1 MTKSNFKNQLFTA
14 LDPSNQ
20 GDTVMRARKK
30 IDFNSP
36 RLKLTLSSL
45 FGVLFLN
52 GCGVSTIEI
61 PEIQVEV
68 VSSSTP
74 TLVSG
79 GDALV
84 KIKSDLPGGVNLR
97 VLLNNQDVSSAFKK
111 DPEDGKMVGLI
122 TGMALGNNTVV
133 ANGVH
138 ENGSIVKAS
147 APLTVTNYPITGPMI
162 SGPHQKPYIC
172 TTANYILPDGTKL
185 GNPIDA
191 NCSVQTRVHYVYRTT
206 DTKAFVYLK
215 DPTTRPANLAS
226 VTNNLGKKV
235 NYIVRVETGTINRA
249 IYQSAILHDPVVD
262 LPPSPTSP
270 PAGWNKKIIYPLGGG
285 CQGGWYTQGTST
297 VATLDDSFLTAG
309 YGVLTATLN
318 TFGTNCSDLLS
329 SETILMV
336 KERFIEN
343 YGVPKFTIGT
353 GSSGGSYQSN
363 QTADNYPGT
372 FDGIVTT
379 NSFPDVTTGMVSL
392 GDTRLLDIYFN
403 TTRPNEYSVAQ
414 QKAISGFLEV
424 KNIAFLSGRTGNAG
438 SAQRMDPRQAFPTE
452 VPVGLRYD
460 PVANPTGARGS
471 VYDHTVNVYGR
482 IPGTPGAGF
491 AQRPLDNVG
500 VQYGLKAF
508 NDGVITLD
516 QFIDLNSKIG
526 GFDIDLNQIP
536 TRTEA
541 YLDATR
547 RAYQGGRILNGG
559 NGLASTPIIT
569 RMSSGDTAVDGNIHL
584 RFWSHSIRARL
595 LKANGNVD
603 NHVIVGDL
611 APIPLLIEQM
621 DRWLSSIVADTS
633 TSTKAQKVVKN
644 KPADAVDACWTTT
657 GEKIIET
664 QTLNGSGKCNALF
677 PVGTSSY
684 LVAGAPIAL
693 DVIKC
698 QLKPVTPSDY
708 KVTLSAADLT
718 RLNQTFTKGVC
729 DWTKPGVEQVKAVT
743 WASFGPSPVNLLFDV
758 TK

>member
-1 MTKSNFKNQLFTA
+1 
-14 LDPSNQ
+14 
-20 GDTVMRARKK
+20 MRARKK

-318 TFGTNCSDLLS
+318 TFGTKCSDLLS

>member
-1 MTKSNFKNQLFTA
+1 
-14 LDPSNQ
+14 
-20 GDTVMRARKK
+20 MRIRKK
-30 IDFNSP
+30 IDFNSTK
-36 RLKLTLSSL
+36 LKLTLSSL

-52 GCGVSTIEI
+52 GCGVSNIEI

-68 VSSSTP
+68 VSSTTP

-111 DPEDGKMVGLI
+111 DAEDGRMVGLI
-122 TGMALGNNTVV
+122 TGMVLGSNTVI

-147 APLTVTNYPITGPMI
+147 TPLTLTNYPIAGPMI

-172 TTANYILPDGTKL
+172 TTATYTLPDGTKL
-185 GNPIDA
+185 GDPLDA

-206 DTKAFVYLK
+206 DTKAFAYLK
-215 DPTTRPANLAS
+215 DPTSRPANLAD

-249 IYQSAILHDPVVD
+249 IYQSAILHDPLVD
-262 LPPSPTSP
+262 KPPSPTSP
-270 PAGWNKKIIYPLGGG
+270 PAGWNKKVIYPLGGG
-285 CQGGWYTQGTST
+285 CQGGWYTQGTSS
-297 VATLDDSFLTAG
+297 VAALDNSFLTAG

-318 TFGTNCSDLLS
+318 TFGTNCNDLLA

-363 QTADNYPGT
+363 HTADNYPGT

-379 NSFPDVTTGMVSL
+379 SSFPDVTTGMVSL
-392 GDTRLLDIYFN
+392 GDSRLLDIYFN

-414 QKAISGFLEV
+414 QQAISGFLAV
-424 KNIAFLSGRTGNAG
+424 KNIAFLSGRTGTAG
-438 SAQRMDPRQAFPTE
+438 SAQRMDPRQAFPTGI
-452 VPVGLRYD
+452 PIGSRYD
-460 PVANPTGARGS
+460 PIANPTGIRGS
-471 VYDHTVNVYGR
+471 VYDHTINVYGK
-482 IPGTPGAGF
+482 IAGTPGAGF

-500 VQYGLKAF
+500 VQYGLKTF

-547 RAYQGGRILNGG
+547 RAYQGGRILYGG

-569 RMSSGDTAVDGNIHL
+569 RMSNGDTAVDGNIHL

-621 DRWLSSIVADTS
+621 DRWLTSIVTDTS
-633 TSTKAQKVVKN
+633 SATKAQKVVKS
-644 KPADAVDACWTTT
+644 KPADVVDACWTTT
-657 GEKIIET
+657 GEKIVET
-664 QTLNGSGKCNALF
+664 QTLNGAGKCNALF

-708 KVTLSAADLT
+708 KATLSATDLT
-718 RLNQTFTKGVC
+718 RLSQTFPKGVC
-729 DWTKPGVEQVKAVT
+729 DWTKPGIEQVKAVT

>member
-1 MTKSNFKNQLFTA
+1 
-14 LDPSNQ
+14 
-20 GDTVMRARKK
+20 MRARKK

-185 GNPIDA
+185 GNPLDA

-633 TSTKAQKVVKN
+633 NLTKAQKVVKN

>member
-1 MTKSNFKNQLFTA
+1 M
-14 LDPSNQ
+14 
-20 GDTVMRARKK
+20 
-30 IDFNSP
+30 
-36 RLKLTLSSL
+36 

>member
-1 MTKSNFKNQLFTA
+1 
-14 LDPSNQ
+14 
-20 GDTVMRARKK
+20 MRARKK

>member
-1 MTKSNFKNQLFTA
+1 
-14 LDPSNQ
+14 
-20 GDTVMRARKK
+20 MRARKK

-172 TTANYILPDGTKL
+172 TTANYSLPDGTKL

-191 NCSVQTRVHYVYRTT
+191 NCSVQTRVHYVYKTT

>member
-1 MTKSNFKNQLFTA
+1 
-14 LDPSNQ
+14 
-20 GDTVMRARKK
+20 MRARKK

-633 TSTKAQKVVKN
+633 NLTKAQKVVKN

>member
-1 MTKSNFKNQLFTA
+1 
-14 LDPSNQ
+14 
-20 GDTVMRARKK
+20 MRARKK

-185 GNPIDA
+185 GNPLDA

-424 KNIAFLSGRTGNAG
+424 KTIAFLSGRTGNAG

>member
-1 MTKSNFKNQLFTA
+1 
-14 LDPSNQ
+14 
-20 GDTVMRARKK
+20 MRARKK

-172 TTANYILPDGTKL
+172 TTANYSLPDGTKL

-297 VATLDDSFLTAG
+297 VATLDDSSLTAG

>member
-633 TSTKAQKVVKN
+633 NLTKAQKVVKN

>member
-1 MTKSNFKNQLFTA
+1 
-14 LDPSNQ
+14 
-20 GDTVMRARKK
+20 MRARKK

-185 GNPIDA
+185 GNPLDA

>member
-1 MTKSNFKNQLFTA
+1 
-14 LDPSNQ
+14 
-20 GDTVMRARKK
+20 MRARKK

-172 TTANYILPDGTKL
+172 TTANYSLPDGTKL
-185 GNPIDA
+185 GNPLDA

-633 TSTKAQKVVKN
+633 NSTKAQKVVKN

>member
-1 MTKSNFKNQLFTA
+1 
-14 LDPSNQ
+14 
-20 GDTVMRARKK
+20 MRARKK

-172 TTANYILPDGTKL
+172 TTANYSLPDGTKL
-185 GNPIDA
+185 GNPLDA

-633 TSTKAQKVVKN
+633 NLTKAQKVVKN

>member
-1 MTKSNFKNQLFTA
+1 
-14 LDPSNQ
+14 
-20 GDTVMRARKK
+20 MRIRKK
-30 IDFNSP
+30 IDFNSTK
-36 RLKLTLSSL
+36 LKLTLSSL

-68 VSSSTP
+68 VSSTTP

-111 DPEDGKMVGLI
+111 DAEDGRMVGLI
-122 TGMALGNNTVV
+122 TGMVIGSNTVI

-147 APLTVTNYPITGPMI
+147 APLTLTNYPVAGPMI

-172 TTANYILPDGTKL
+172 TTATYTLPDGTKL
-185 GNPIDA
+185 GDPLDA

-206 DTKAFVYLK
+206 DTKAFAYLK
-215 DPTTRPANLAS
+215 DPTSRPANLAD

-249 IYQSAILHDPVVD
+249 IYQSAILHDPLVD
-262 LPPSPTSP
+262 KPPSPTSP
-270 PAGWNKKIIYPLGGG
+270 PAGWNKKVIYPLGGG
-285 CQGGWYTQGTST
+285 CQGGWYTQGTSS
-297 VATLDDSFLTAG
+297 VAALDNSFLTAG

-318 TFGTNCSDLLS
+318 TFGTNCNDLLA

-363 QTADNYPGT
+363 HTADNYPGT

-379 NSFPDVTTGMVSL
+379 SSFPDVTTGMVSL
-392 GDTRLLDIYFN
+392 GDSRLLDIYFN

-414 QKAISGFLEV
+414 QQAISGFLAV
-424 KNIAFLSGRTGNAG
+424 KNIAFLSGRTGTAG
-438 SAQRMDPRQAFPTE
+438 SAQRMDPRQAFPTGI
-452 VPVGLRYD
+452 PIGSRYD
-460 PVANPTGARGS
+460 PIANPSGVRGS
-471 VYDHTVNVYGR
+471 VYDHTINVYGK
-482 IPGTPGAGF
+482 IAGTPGAGF

-500 VQYGLKAF
+500 VQYGLKTF

-536 TRTEA
+536 SRTEA
-541 YLDATR
+541 Y
-547 RAYQGGRILNGG
+547 
-559 NGLASTPIIT
+559 
-569 RMSSGDTAVDGNIHL
+569 
-584 RFWSHSIRARL
+584 
-595 LKANGNVD
+595 
-603 NHVIVGDL
+603 
-611 APIPLLIEQM
+611 
-621 DRWLSSIVADTS
+621 
-633 TSTKAQKVVKN
+633 
-644 KPADAVDACWTTT
+644 
-657 GEKIIET
+657 
-664 QTLNGSGKCNALF
+664 
-677 PVGTSSY
+677 
-684 LVAGAPIAL
+684 
-693 DVIKC
+693 
-698 QLKPVTPSDY
+698 
-708 KVTLSAADLT
+708 
-718 RLNQTFTKGVC
+718 
-729 DWTKPGVEQVKAVT
+729 
-743 WASFGPSPVNLLFDV
+743 
-758 TK
+758 

>member
-1 MTKSNFKNQLFTA
+1 
-14 LDPSNQ
+14 
-20 GDTVMRARKK
+20 MRARKK

-172 TTANYILPDGTKL
+172 TTANYSLPDGTKL

>member
-1 MTKSNFKNQLFTA
+1 
-14 LDPSNQ
+14 
-20 GDTVMRARKK
+20 MRARKK

-743 WASFGPSPVNLLFDV
+743 WASFGPSPLNLLFDV

>member
-1 MTKSNFKNQLFTA
+1 
-14 LDPSNQ
+14 
-20 GDTVMRARKK
+20 MRARKK

-172 TTANYILPDGTKL
+172 TTANYSLPDGTKL

-633 TSTKAQKVVKN
+633 NLTKAQKVVKN

>member
-1 MTKSNFKNQLFTA
+1 
-14 LDPSNQ
+14 
-20 GDTVMRARKK
+20 MRARKK

-172 TTANYILPDGTKL
+172 TTANYSLPDGTKL
-185 GNPIDA
+185 GNPLDA

-424 KNIAFLSGRTGNAG
+424 KTIAFLSGRTGNAG

>member
-1 MTKSNFKNQLFTA
+1 
-14 LDPSNQ
+14 
-20 GDTVMRARKK
+20 MRASKK
-30 IDFNSP
+30 FDFKLPSLN
-36 RLKLTLSSL
+36 LTLTSL
-45 FGVLFLN
+45 VGALLLI
-52 GCGVSTIEI
+52 GCGESIVDI

-68 VSSSTP
+68 ASSTSP
-74 TLVSG
+74 SLVSG

-84 KIKSDLPGGVNLR
+84 KIKSDLPGAVTLK
-97 VLLNNQDVSSAFKK
+97 VLLNNQDVTAAFKK
-111 DPEDGKMVGLI
+111 DPEDGTMVGLI
-122 TGMALGNNTVV
+122 TGMNVGNNTVI

-138 ENGSIVKAS
+138 DNGSIVKAS
-147 APLTVTNYPITGPMI
+147 VPLTITNYPITGPMI
-162 SGPHQKPYIC
+162 SGPHEKPFIC
-172 TTANYILPDGTKL
+172 TTASYSLPDGTKL
-185 GNPIDA
+185 GNPLDA
-191 NCSVQTRVHYVYRTT
+191 NCSVQTRVHYVYKTT
-206 DTKAFVYLK
+206 DTKTFVYLK

-249 IYQSAILHDPVVD
+249 IYQSAILHDPAVD
-262 LPPSPTSP
+262 LPPSPTTP

-318 TFGTNCSDLLS
+318 TFGTNCNDLLS

-403 TTRPNEYSVAQ
+403 TTRPNTYSVAQ

-424 KNIAFLSGRTGNAG
+424 KNIAFLSGRTGTAG
-438 SAQRMDPRQAFPTE
+438 SAQRMDPREAFPAE

-460 PVANPTGARGS
+460 PVSNPTGARGS

-536 TRTEA
+536 TRTEG
-541 YLDATR
+541 YVDAIR

-569 RMSSGDTAVDGNIHL
+569 RMSPGDTAVDGNIHL
-584 RFWSHSIRARL
+584 KFWSHAIRARL
-595 LKANGNVD
+595 LKANGHVD
-603 NHVIVGDL
+603 NHVIVGEL
-611 APIPLLIEQM
+611 ASIPLLIEQM
-621 DRWLSSIVADTS
+621 DRWLTAIIADTTS
-633 TSTKAQKVVKN
+633 TTKAQKVVKN

-657 GEKIIET
+657 GEKIVET
-664 QTLNGSGKCNALF
+664 QTLTGSGKCNTLF

-698 QLKPVTPSDY
+698 QLKPITSSDY
-708 KVTLSAADLT
+708 KSTLSTADLT
-718 RLNQTFTKGVC
+718 RLNQTFPKGVC
-729 DWTKPGVEQVKAVT
+729 DWTKPGVEQVKSVT

>member
-1 MTKSNFKNQLFTA
+1 
-14 LDPSNQ
+14 
-20 GDTVMRARKK
+20 
-30 IDFNSP
+30 
-36 RLKLTLSSL
+36 L

-172 TTANYILPDGTKL
+172 TTANYSLPDGTKL

>member
-1 MTKSNFKNQLFTA
+1 
-14 LDPSNQ
+14 
-20 GDTVMRARKK
+20 MRARKK

-191 NCSVQTRVHYVYRTT
+191 NCSVQTRVHFVYRTT

>member
-1 MTKSNFKNQLFTA
+1 
-14 LDPSNQ
+14 
-20 GDTVMRARKK
+20 MRARKK

-172 TTANYILPDGTKL
+172 TTANYSLPDGTKL

-657 GEKIIET
+657 GEKIIEP

>member
-1 MTKSNFKNQLFTA
+1 
-14 LDPSNQ
+14 
-20 GDTVMRARKK
+20 MRARKK

-172 TTANYILPDGTKL
+172 TTANYSLPDGTKL

-633 TSTKAQKVVKN
+633 NLTKAQKVVKN

-743 WASFGPSPVNLLFDV
+743 WASFGPSPVNLLFDA

>member
-1 MTKSNFKNQLFTA
+1 
-14 LDPSNQ
+14 
-20 GDTVMRARKK
+20 MRARKK

-45 FGVLFLN
+45 FGVFFLN

>member
-1 MTKSNFKNQLFTA
+1 
-14 LDPSNQ
+14 
-20 GDTVMRARKK
+20 MRARKK

-52 GCGVSTIEI
+52 GCGVSTIGI

-172 TTANYILPDGTKL
+172 TTANYSLPDGTKL

>member
-1 MTKSNFKNQLFTA
+1 
-14 LDPSNQ
+14 
-20 GDTVMRARKK
+20 
-30 IDFNSP
+30 
-36 RLKLTLSSL
+36 
-45 FGVLFLN
+45 
-52 GCGVSTIEI
+52 
-61 PEIQVEV
+61 
-68 VSSSTP
+68 
-74 TLVSG
+74 
-79 GDALV
+79 
-84 KIKSDLPGGVNLR
+84 
-97 VLLNNQDVSSAFKK
+97 
-111 DPEDGKMVGLI
+111 
-122 TGMALGNNTVV
+122 
-133 ANGVH
+133 
-138 ENGSIVKAS
+138 
-147 APLTVTNYPITGPMI
+147 
-162 SGPHQKPYIC
+162 
-172 TTANYILPDGTKL
+172 
-185 GNPIDA
+185 
-191 NCSVQTRVHYVYRTT
+191 
-206 DTKAFVYLK
+206 
-215 DPTTRPANLAS
+215 
-226 VTNNLGKKV
+226 
-235 NYIVRVETGTINRA
+235 
-249 IYQSAILHDPVVD
+249 
-262 LPPSPTSP
+262 
-270 PAGWNKKIIYPLGGG
+270 
-285 CQGGWYTQGTST
+285 
-297 VATLDDSFLTAG
+297 
-309 YGVLTATLN
+309 
-318 TFGTNCSDLLS
+318 
-329 SETILMV
+329 MV

-353 GSSGGSYQSN
+353 GGSGGSYQSN

-379 NSFPDVTTGMVSL
+379 SSFPDVTTGMVSL

-403 TTRPNEYSVAQ
+403 TTRPGEYSVAQ

-424 KNIAFLSGRTGNAG
+424 KNIAFLSGRTGTAG

-482 IPGTPGAGF
+482 IAGTPGAGF

-508 NDGVITLD
+508 NDGAINID

-569 RMSSGDTAVDGNIHL
+569 RMSNGDTAVDGNIHL

-595 LKANGNVD
+595 LKANGHVD

-633 TSTKAQKVVKN
+633 STTKAQKVVKN
-644 KPADAVDACWTTT
+644 KPADALDACWTST

-698 QLKPVTPSDY
+698 QLKPVTASDY
-708 KVTLSAADLT
+708 KSTLSAADLT
-718 RLNQTFTKGVC
+718 RLNQTFSKGVC

>member
-1 MTKSNFKNQLFTA
+1 LTKSNFKNQLFTA

-633 TSTKAQKVVKN
+633 NLTKAQKVVKN